1 MPVHDFPRHGALEA
15 APVSH
20 TPPARAGT
28 ASALPAPGF
37 FCPWPAPHTQHP
49 TPGRTTMP
57 SPHPRPKKHSAVLRG
72 ALLLHALLLAPWGSA
87 PAAEEPGKPPVQT
100 VGEEVIGIPKPMES
114 KGPCRRGVLL
124 PHKDNFYIEYDGL
137 LSEYQIEPF
146 KRIRSVALDFE
157 ARRDISLGCDMLT
170 TEDPRKVIMYGN
182 RMIVIFD
189 AMTGKLLDSK
199 EFPKEV
205 SIGPVEI
212 DDDRIFIVANTSP
225 HLNTTE
231 GYQLWVWGLDS
242 LEQEKAIDL
251 NQLIAPLPQIE
262 NSPRMSVG
270 RGRVYFIFGRLFFI
284 LNSKD
289 LRLELRAS
297 AAPYVFSLPDL
308 NELYFPS
315 STVIRD
321 FVADREIDLKIPEGQ
336 AGLFDQQTRS
346 FRYVERIGGTGTRQ
360 RSYDPTALSI
370 KGYWPIALKSFKM
383 KSNYAGD
390 PSYSVSKFPLGT
402 FQYHFHYYPQGEAI
416 VFKES
421 DKPNE
426 PRQRI
431 GLSLTPGARQYLNME
446 TEEGLLVPINDATL
460 KFYQSGFARGTP

>member
-20 TPPARAGT
+20 TPAARAGT

-49 TPGRTTMP
+49 TPGRTTML

-72 ALLLHALLLAPWGSA
+72 ALLLLALLLAPWGSA
-87 PAAEEPGKPPVQT
+87 PAAEEPGNPPLQT

-114 KGPCRRGVLL
+114 RDRCRSGVLL
-124 PHKDNFYIEYDGL
+124 PNKDNFYIVRDGL

-157 ARRDISLGCDMLT
+157 ALRDIGQGWGCKIRT
-170 TEDPRKVIMYGN
+170 TEDHRKVIMHGN

-189 AMTGKLLDSK
+189 AMTGKLLNLK
-199 EFPKEV
+199 EFPKAG
-205 SIGPVEI
+205 SIGPVAIEG
-212 DDDRIFIVANTSP
+212 DRIFIVANMGLYSNAP
-225 HLNTTE
+225 E

-251 NQLIAPLPQIE
+251 NPLIAPA
-262 NSPRMSVG
+262 PRIDAIPSMSVD
-270 RGRVYFIFGRLFFI
+270 RGRVYFFWGGLLLI

-289 LRLELRAS
+289 LRLELRAPT
-297 AAPYVFSLPDL
+297 ANDVFALPDL

-336 AGLFDQQTRS
+336 AGLFDQKTRS
-346 FRYVERIGGTGTRQ
+346 FRFVEKTWSHSRREW
-360 RSYDPTALSI
+360 DLSELRAQ
-370 KGYWPIALKSFKM
+370 GYWPIARPFGNFSRTSK
-383 KSNYAGD
+383 YAGS
-390 PSYSVSKFPLGT
+390 PSHGIFT
-402 FQYHFHYYPQGEAI
+402 FLFGYRFYYYPQGEAI

-426 PRQRI
+426 PRQLV